1 MYILYQENWG
11 ENIEYGLHLR
21 LCDWPCLCVFALVCM
36 CVCACLCVCPW
47 VLNCPPLGAGVLVCL
62 MYCVSV
68 CSPVCPPL
76 CYLPGII
83 KEGMMKDVMKVINYL
98 NHKQRNNVI
107 NYLKIIIII
116 YPAPWSRDEVDQ
128 GGALRPMNTISE
140 YIQSGRLAQKVPIFC
155 FCFLFFA
162 PWACG
167 LRFRV
172 SGFGFRVWCFGFWV
186 PGLWDFRAV
195 SAGARG
201 DWR

>member
-1 MYILYQENWG
+1 
-11 ENIEYGLHLR
+11 
-21 LCDWPCLCVFALVCM
+21 M

-116 YPAPWSRDEVDQ
+116 YPAP
-128 GGALRPMNTISE
+128 
-140 YIQSGRLAQKVPIFC
+140 
-155 FCFLFFA
+155 
-162 PWACG
+162 
-167 LRFRV
+167 
-172 SGFGFRVWCFGFWV
+172 
-186 PGLWDFRAV
+186 
-195 SAGARG
+195 
-201 DWR
+201 